1 MHLEIVSHCWNYA
14 RLQSIQLSSLVR
26 WPPRGLRVTMTVCY
40 SSADDPLTAG
50 MLAFF
55 GRQSVPNVTWNWLDL
70 PTPQLMRRAIGR
82 NMRARATEAD
92 WVWFADCDHFFARS
106 TLLGGSCLDEVGSYL
121 NMTYTPLAYPAELW
135 QSPDHATGDAFLAAA
150 DPLAIHEF
158 SGSELRKFVAKR
170 NPRAIGGLQI
180 ARGSECRRVGYCDQP
195 RWQRPESEWKQ
206 TKEDPVFRRSL
217 TSSGGTAID
226 VEGLYRVRHSV
237 CGRREGAVSL

>member
-40 SSADDPLTAG
+40 SSTDDPLTAG

-55 GRQSVPNVTWNWLDL
+55 GRQVVPNVTWNWLDL

-92 WVWFADCDHFFARS
+92 WVWFADCDHFFSWSFLDDLARYFLPS
-106 TLLGGSCLDEVGSYL
+106 VADEASLVYPSLLH
-121 NMTYTPLAYPAELW
+121 
-135 QSPDHATGDAFLAAA
+135 QSPSHAAGDAFLAAA

-158 SGSELRKFVAKR
+158 SDSDLATFVVKH

-180 ARGSECRRVGYCDQP
+180 ARGDACRRLGYCDQP
-195 RWQRPESEWKQ
+195 RWQRPETEWKQ
-206 TKEDPVFRRSL
+206 TKEDPVFRKSL
-217 TSSGGTAID
+217 GAGGGVGLD
-226 VEGLYRVRHSV
+226 VVGLYRVRHSV